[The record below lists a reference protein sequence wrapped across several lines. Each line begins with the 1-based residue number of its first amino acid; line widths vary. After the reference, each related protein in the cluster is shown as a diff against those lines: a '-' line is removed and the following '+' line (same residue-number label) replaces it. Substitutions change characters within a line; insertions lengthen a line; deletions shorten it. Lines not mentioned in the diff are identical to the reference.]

1 MNLSTTQKVV
11 LGIFTMLP
19 LVLLPYLFI
28 QFFRVFFLDFPRGL
42 NPDANEE
49 FLEGVLQFIV
59 PSMILSF
66 TSLGLLIFYLVHLSK
81 NNSLNTT
88 ERLIWILIM
97 IFGGLLGF
105 LSTGICRSGKH
116 QRPQLIIPFNIN

>member
-1 MNLSTTQKVV
+1 MNLSATQKVV

-28 QFFRVFFLDFPRGL
+28 QFFYLFFLDFPRGL
-42 NPDANEE
+42 NADTNEE
-49 FLEGVLQFIV
+49 FLEGVLQFMV

-66 TSLGLLIFYLVHLSK
+66 ASLGLLIFYLVHLIK

-105 LSTGICRSGKH
+105 PVYWYLQVWKTPKTTTHYPG
-116 QRPQLIIPFNIN
+116 